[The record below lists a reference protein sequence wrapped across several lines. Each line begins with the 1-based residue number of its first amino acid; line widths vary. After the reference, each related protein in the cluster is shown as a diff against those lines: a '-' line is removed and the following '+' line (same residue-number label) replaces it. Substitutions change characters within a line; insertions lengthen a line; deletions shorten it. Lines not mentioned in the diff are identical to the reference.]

1 MKILKF
7 ESDNCPAC
15 DQIDSRVKRVCGT
28 LNLEIEKIDVRSEEG
43 MDRAQKLK
51 VWGIPTLLLVRENDD
66 VIANIRN
73 VGSDDELYQ
82 DIVENLI

>member
-15 DQIDSRVKRVCGT
+15 EQIESRVKRVCDT
-28 LNLEIEKIDVRSEEG
+28 LNIEVEKIDVRSETG

-51 VWGIPTLLLVRENDD
+51 VWGIPTLLLVRENDE

-73 VGSDDELYQ
+73 VCSDDELYH

>member
-7 ESDNCPAC
+7 ESNNCPAC
-15 DQIDSRVKRVCGT
+15 EQIDAMVERVCKT
-28 LNLEIEKIDVRSEEG
+28 LNLEVEKIDVRSESG

-51 VWGIPTLLLVRENDD
+51 VWGIPTLLLVRENDE

-73 VGSDDELYQ
+73 VCSDDELYQ